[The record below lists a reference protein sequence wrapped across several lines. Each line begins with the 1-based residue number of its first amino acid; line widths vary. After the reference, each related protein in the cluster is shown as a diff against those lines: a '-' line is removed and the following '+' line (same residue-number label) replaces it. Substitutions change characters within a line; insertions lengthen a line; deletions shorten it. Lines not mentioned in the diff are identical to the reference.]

1 MTGDYDKA
9 AELFEQSLDLNRR
22 VNDRGMVMAEL
33 QNLGLVEIHRGNVD
47 AAERYLAE
55 SEKLGSEEDPYSAA
69 MAKLFQAMITF
80 TRGDHDLS
88 RTLLQRAESIL
99 KDAKMD
105 ASPDDQFEINWLRG
119 KLEESIRD

>member
-1 MTGDYDKA
+1 
-9 AELFEQSLDLNRR
+9 
-22 VNDRGMVMAEL
+22 
-33 QNLGLVEIHRGNVD
+33 
-47 AAERYLAE
+47 
-55 SEKLGSEEDPYSAA
+55 
-69 MAKLFQAMITF
+69 MITF

-119 KLEESIRD
+119 KLEESVRD